1 MHACLEM
8 GAPKGLSMFGKQWI
22 KLLIAIGQ
30 ATLDEG
36 RVGAPD
42 DAGKTARV
50 RLQLKAE
57 KLLADSG
64 SVPFGS
70 R

>member
-1 MHACLEM
+1 
-8 GAPKGLSMFGKQWI
+8 MFGRQWI
-22 KLLIAIGQ
+22 KLLMAMGQ
-30 ATLDEG
+30 ASMEDG
-36 RVGAPD
+36 KVGASD

-57 KLLADSG
+57 KLLEDLGAFPG
-64 SVPFGS
+64 

>member
-1 MHACLEM
+1 MHACLEL

-30 ATLDEG
+30 ATMDAG
-36 RVGAPD
+36 RMGASD

-50 RLQLKAE
+50 RLQLRAE
-57 KLLADSG
+57 TLLANSG
-64 SVPFGS
+64 VLPFPS
-70 R
+70 